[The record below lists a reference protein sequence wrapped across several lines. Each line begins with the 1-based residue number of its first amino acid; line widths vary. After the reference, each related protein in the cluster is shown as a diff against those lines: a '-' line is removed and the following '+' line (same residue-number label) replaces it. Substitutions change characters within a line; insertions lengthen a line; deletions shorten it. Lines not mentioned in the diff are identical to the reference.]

1 MNSKIVFAITAKG
14 EKIRGDL
21 LHLLN
26 DLRNLDLPVFV
37 LTDLSIDLDYL
48 RYDNVQLVKCKK
60 IWSDFDKHVIV
71 KHAFNHTDADYV
83 YSLDA
88 DSRFINYRPEKFN
101 KQSLLTLLD
110 SISFDVLSSWDLGEK
125 VNAEWHLKPVDPNE
139 HREPGKRYFNYGF
152 DSVIE
157 FLRADL
163 PNYEKSI
170 KESNPHLPL
179 ENVMIFRR
187 SLKLFDYLD
196 NLLKLNEIIVKE
208 SELCGRDTGPN
219 TGFAMA
225 LYVDKYDINIHISSI
240 ACQFFSPN
248 FVNEMP
254 IWNTY
259 SKNHNI
265 FL

>member
-1 MNSKIVFAITAKG
+1 MDNKIVFAITAKG
-14 EKIRGDL
+14 EKVRNDL

-26 DLRNLDLPVFV
+26 DLRNLDLPVIV

-48 RYDNVQLVKCKK
+48 RYDNVQLVECKEK
-60 IWSDFDKHVIV
+60 WSDFDKHVIV
-71 KHAFNHTDADYV
+71 KYAFNNTDAEYV

-101 KQSLLTLLD
+101 KQSFLTLLD
-110 SISFDVLSSWDLGEK
+110 SISFDILCSWDLGEK
-125 VNAEWHLKPVDPNE
+125 VNAEWHLQPFDPKE
-139 HREPGKRYFNYGF
+139 YRESGKRYFNYGF

-157 FLRADL
+157 FLRDDL

-179 ENVMIFRR
+179 ENAMIFRR
-187 SLKLFDYLD
+187 SLKLFEYLD
-196 NLLKLNEIIVKE
+196 NLLKLNKIIVKE
-208 SELCGRDTGPN
+208 HELCGRDTGPV

-225 LYVDKYDINIHISSI
+225 LYVDKYDINIHISPI

-254 IWNTY
+254 LWNLY
-259 SKNHNI
+259 PKNYTI

>member
-1 MNSKIVFAITAKG
+1 MKSKIVFTITAKG

-48 RYDNVQLVKCKK
+48 RYDNVQLVECKK
-60 IWSDFDKHVIV
+60 KWSCFDKLTIA
-71 KHAFNHTDADYV
+71 KHAFNNTDVDYV

-88 DSRFINYRPEKFN
+88 DSRFVNYRTEKFN
-101 KQSLLTLLD
+101 KQSFLTLLD
-110 SISFDVLSSWDLGEK
+110 SISFDVLCSWDLGEK
-125 VNAEWHLKPVDPNE
+125 TNAEWHLKSVDPNE
-139 HREPGKRYFNYGF
+139 LREPGRRYYNYGF

-157 FLRADL
+157 FLRDDL
-163 PNYEKSI
+163 PNYNKSI

-179 ENVMIFRR
+179 ENVMIFKR
-187 SLKLFDYLD
+187 SLKLFDYMD
-196 NLLKLNEIIVKE
+196 NLLKLNKIIVKE
-208 SELCGRDTGPN
+208 HSLCGRDTGPVS
-219 TGFAMA
+219 GFAMA
-225 LYVDKYDINIHISSI
+225 LYVDKYDINIHISPI

-254 IWNTY
+254 LWNSY
-259 SKNHNI
+259 PKNFNI

>member
-1 MNSKIVFAITAKG
+1 MKSKIVFTITAKG

-48 RYDNVQLVKCKK
+48 RYDNVQLVECKK
-60 IWSDFDKHVIV
+60 KWSDFDKLTIS
-71 KHAFNHTDADYV
+71 KHAFNNTDAEYV

-88 DSRFINYRPEKFN
+88 DSRFVNYRPEKFN
-101 KQSLLTLLD
+101 KQSFLTLLD
-110 SISFDVLSSWDLGEK
+110 SISFDVLCSWDLGEK
-125 VNAEWHLKPVDPNE
+125 TNAEWHLRPVNPNE
-139 HREPGKRYFNYGF
+139 HRETGMRYYNYGF
-152 DSVIE
+152 DSVIK
-157 FLRADL
+157 FLRNDL
-163 PNYEKSI
+163 PNYNKSI

-179 ENVMIFRR
+179 ENAMIFKR
-187 SLKLFDYLD
+187 SLKIFKYID

-208 SELCGRDTGPN
+208 HNLCGRDTGPVA
-219 TGFAMA
+219 GFALS
-225 LYVDKYDINIHISSI
+225 LYKDKYNMNIHISPI

-254 IWNTY
+254 LWNSY
-259 SKNHNI
+259 PKNFNI